1 MKRPVN
7 PCYEVEIEMARTK
20 ILYLL
25 SLEQV
30 LRISLKDFLLN
41 QKYCHLQGDGNLPI
55 NEILNIMA
63 K

>member
-30 LRISLKDFLLN
+30 FEGLSVKS
-41 QKYCHLQGDGNLPI
+41 K
-55 NEILNIMA
+55 ILSFTG
-63 K
+63 